1 MIKMFCIMRVSKGGI
16 FILLLLYISIIILGC
31 KQNKN
36 LDLPAINTGLTP
48 YEIKYPNYIP
58 IINMPSD
65 NPLSFEGVALGRKLY
80 YDPILSNNGKSCSS
94 CHEKATAF
102 TTFAA
107 NAIPHINEAWNNVF
121 LWRGGIEGTLE
132 DAMYFEV
139 NEFFATDISKLNSD
153 AEYKMLFKNVYNIE
167 EISQT
172 DIAKALAQYLRSLVS
187 LNSTF
192 DQYLQKKTM
201 LTASE
206 LNGLYI
212 FNSEKGECFHCHSLG
227 LFQDNS
233 FHNIGI
239 DSIFEGVNMGRFMV
253 TADLAD
259 MGKFKTP
266 TLRNVALTAPYMHD
280 GRFQTL
286 EQVVEQYNSGVKK
299 SSTLDPIMAKPSF
312 EHGLQLTP
320 QEKIDLIS
328 FLHSLT
334 DTSFINNANH

>member
-1 MIKMFCIMRVSKGGI
+1 MNS
-16 FILLLLYISIIILGC
+16 
-31 KQNKN
+31 
-36 LDLPAINTGLTP
+36 A
-48 YEIKYPNYIP
+48 
-58 IINMPSD
+58 
-65 NPLSFEGVALGRKLY
+65 
-80 YDPILSNNGKSCSS
+80 SN
-94 CHEKATAF
+94 H
-102 TTFAA
+102 
-107 NAIPHINEAWNNVF
+107 
-121 LWRGGIEGTLE
+121 
-132 DAMYFEV
+132 
-139 NEFFATDISKLNSD
+139 
-153 AEYKMLFKNVYNIE
+153 
-167 EISQT
+167 
-172 DIAKALAQYLRSLVS
+172 
-187 LNSTF
+187 
-192 DQYLQKKTM
+192 
-201 LTASE
+201 
-206 LNGLYI
+206 GLYI